1 MSDATAG
8 GLLLLF
14 FMSAL
19 ALLLLIALLVIALR
33 ILQATGNQKRLR
45 GGTAASGNSSQQ
57 ALAEL
62 WEQKARLEQQLK
74 ASTSAAAPLRSTV
87 TALRST
93 LEGTRA
99 EIASLQST
107 VEDERARA
115 ALRNEEARE
124 RERRL
129 EERVQEFSAQNAELK
144 QAASSHR
151 KELAAAQRRPAS
163 VDSVEL
169 ESQLEKAS
177 WRLAAVTAERDEAL
191 ATLARLRASQYKG
204 VVRSP
209 SNTLAAPSR
218 ETYVGDS
225 PTTEES
231 EPPRRRAKPD
241 GLASPAAIA
250 PPVTRKKRETGLL
263 ATATTAVI
271 TRTTRSKTSTPIT
284 EEPPKQWSAREDS
297 VLLETYLL
305 ERSVTGT
312 ATKLRVDQIQV
323 ARRLVTLLLNP
334 KGEIDDPTAANHG
347 KVYTRAHQEAIPEAW
362 RDGRKLPVIARMF
375 ERDQLGVG
383 WRLLDDPSQPV
394 ELTAG
399 MIPDIVEEAH
409 R

>member
-1 MSDATAG
+1 MSDAIAG

-33 ILQATGNQKRLR
+33 ILQATGNRKRLP
-45 GGTAASGNSSQQ
+45 GGTAASVNSSQH

-62 WEQKARLEQQLK
+62 WEQKARLEQELK

-87 TALRST
+87 TGLRST
-93 LEGTRA
+93 LDGARA
-99 EIASLQST
+99 ELALLQST
-107 VEDERARA
+107 LEDEKARA
-115 ALRNEEARE
+115 ALRVEEARE

-129 EERVQEFSAQNAELK
+129 EERVHEFSAQNVELK
-144 QAASSHR
+144 QAASNHH
-151 KELAAAQRRPAS
+151 KELTAAQRRPAS

-169 ESQLEKAS
+169 ELQLEKAAR
-177 WRLAAVTAERDEAL
+177 RLAAVTAERDEAL
-191 ATLARLRASQYKG
+191 AAVAKLHASEPTD
-204 VVRSP
+204 VESSP
-209 SNTLAAPSR
+209 AKTVTAPAR
-218 ETYVGDS
+218 ETHVGAS
-225 PTTEES
+225 PVTKKS
-231 EPPRRRAKPD
+231 EPPRRRTKSD
-241 GLASPAAIA
+241 ELASPAVIA
-250 PPVTRKKRETGLL
+250 PPVTRKKREPEQL
-263 ATATTAVI
+263 AVTTATVI
-271 TRTTRSKTSTPIT
+271 TRTTRTKTSTPVT
-284 EEPPKQWSAREDS
+284 EEPPKQWSAREDT

-305 ERSVTGT
+305 ERSVSNT
-312 ATKLRVDQIQV
+312 AIKLRVDQIQV
-323 ARRLVTLLLNP
+323 ARRLVTLLLSP
-334 KGEIDDPTAANHG
+334 KGEIDDSTAANHG

-375 ERDQLGVG
+375 GRDQLGVG